1 MSCNWAKDGSFSEQD
16 ISRESSLLPGPLWI
30 FFTNFHKEPFTVWQ
44 FLGKSEKFSKFLR
57 TQTVWF
63 ARLKHSRIYEEAEES
78 DHFQHQLQFHPK
90 KWYNCVWKST
100 GFSNELLNSFETFQ
114 RQVDWKLS
122 KCQTSDWT
130 FEIKNTIPRCGVKD
144 QQDINKDQDPV
155 QVRIQNHV
163 MTVIC
168 KLNLTGV
175 HISGQTIMATKKAAV
190 QLVISNSCSRRLTY
204 RRPAP
209 PDDAEWREALCLTVP
224 FSGTSWISSVE
235 ELKHLEQDS
244 CCPAGRIV
252 KDDERW
258 EMFASFISFSLHIWI
273 QACIPFISPHLS
285 NLNPS
290 SYSSLL
296 TSLQGHKLTIYFS
309 AAGDRWPWRT
319 EWRATRTPRSSR
331 WRTWTRR
338 SERPSGCGATWRTS
352 PSPREATA
360 PSI

>member
-114 RQVDWKLS
+114 RQVDWKLF

-144 QQDINKDQDPV
+144 QQDIKTDQDPV

-163 MTVIC
+163 ITVIC

-175 HISGQTIMATKKAAV
+175 HISTRLFWRLKK
-190 QLVISNSCSRRLTY
+190 QPSNLLFLI
-204 RRPAP
+204 PVP
-209 PDDAEWREALCLTVP
+209 EGWLTVAP
-224 FSGTSWISSVE
+224 HLQTTPSEERLCVWQFLSPGHHGYLRWRNSNIWSRILAARQVE
-235 ELKHLEQDS
+235 LS
-244 CCPAGRIV
+244 RMMR
-252 KDDERW
+252 DERC
-258 EMFASFISFSLHIWI
+258 LH
-273 QACIPFISPHLS
+273 H
-285 NLNPS
+285 
-290 SYSSLL
+290 SYLL
-296 TSLQGHKLTIYFS
+296 VCTFEYKLAFHSYRLIY
-309 AAGDRWPWRT
+309 PT
-319 EWRATRTPRSSR
+319 
-331 WRTWTRR
+331 
-338 SERPSGCGATWRTS
+338 
-352 PSPREATA
+352 
-360 PSI
+360 